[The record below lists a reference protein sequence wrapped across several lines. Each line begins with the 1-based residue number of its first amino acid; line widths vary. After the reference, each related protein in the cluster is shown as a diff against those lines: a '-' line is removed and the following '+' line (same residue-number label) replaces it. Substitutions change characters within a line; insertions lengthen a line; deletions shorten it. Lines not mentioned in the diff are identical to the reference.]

1 MSATPIDPVRG
12 RVYGAIIREDLG
24 EKYYLVVSNNRRNR
38 ALADVLV
45 VRLTTS
51 PKPALPTIVD
61 MVAADAP
68 LVGRVLCD
76 DIEALYKDE
85 ITREIGALSVG
96 TMRRVD
102 SGLAAAL
109 SLALQ

>member
-1 MSATPIDPVRG
+1 MSTASIEPVRG
-12 RVYGAIIREDLG
+12 RVYGAVIREDLG

-38 ALADVLV
+38 ALGDVLV

-51 PKPALPTIVD
+51 PKPALTTIVD
-61 MVAADAP
+61 MGSADAP
-68 LVGRVLCD
+68 LVGRILCD

-85 ITREIGALSVG
+85 ITREIGALSPA

-102 SGLAAAL
+102 MGLAAAL
-109 SLALQ
+109 SLPTP

>member
-1 MSATPIDPVRG
+1 VSAHRSICVVASTAQSFG
-12 RVYGAIIREDLG
+12 RTLARSIIWW
-24 EKYYLVVSNNRRNR
+24 NNRRNR
-38 ALADVLV
+38 ALDDVLV

-51 PKPALPTIVD
+51 PKPTLSTIVD

-96 TMRRVD
+96 TIRRVD

>member
-1 MSATPIDPVRG
+1 LRAALVEPVRG
-12 RVYGAIIREDLG
+12 RVYGAVIREDLG

-38 ALADVLV
+38 ALGDVLV

-51 PKPALPTIVD
+51 PKPALPTVVE
-61 MVAADAP
+61 MGPADAP
-68 LVGRVLCD
+68 FVGRVLCD

-85 ITREIGALSVG
+85 ITREIGALSPA

-102 SGLAAAL
+102 GGLAAAL
-109 SLALQ
+109 SLTTN